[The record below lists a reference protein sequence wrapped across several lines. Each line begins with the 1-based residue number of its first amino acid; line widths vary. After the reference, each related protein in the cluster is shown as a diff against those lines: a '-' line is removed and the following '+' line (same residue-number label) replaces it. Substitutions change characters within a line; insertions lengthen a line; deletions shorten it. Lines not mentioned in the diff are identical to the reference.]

1 MSSSRCWGTSIWSAH
16 CSPPS
21 GRSAIS
27 PPCIWFPKARH
38 LIPRMCWPRS
48 ASTTPSKPPNH
59 RSASRPRC
67 RPSGSDPGRDH
78 FDGPPPDE
86 GGAVVS
92 VARTSGGPALRPR
105 YRLRRVLAEVASVT
119 LGLVLLIWSLTP
131 VYNMLLIAL
140 DRDEGDIEFEGIIWP
155 PDPSLHSF
163 YTVLTQGYWL
173 VEDFWHQ
180 FGNSFFIGLMTTFL
194 TVLIG
199 SLASFAL
206 GRMRLSKGWL
216 LVNAPLLTYAVP
228 ASFLVIP
235 FSRLMA
241 SYGLSNTLWAIIA
254 ANVTFATPY
263 AILILQQYGKLI
275 PIELDEAAQV
285 DGASPVQVYRRI
297 YLPLMT
303 PALAAVG
310 TYALLLAW
318 NEYLYQYVLLSS
330 TRNMTVAV
338 AIAQFFNSDEAP
350 WNYMMATAIIYS
362 LPPIVIFYALRRY
375 MAAGLTR
382 GALKS

>member
-1 MSSSRCWGTSIWSAH
+1 M
-16 CSPPS
+16 
-21 GRSAIS
+21 
-27 PPCIWFPKARH
+27 
-38 LIPRMCWPRS
+38 
-48 ASTTPSKPPNH
+48 
-59 RSASRPRC
+59 
-67 RPSGSDPGRDH
+67 
-78 FDGPPPDE
+78 
-86 GGAVVS
+86 S
-92 VARTSGGPALRPR
+92 VARTSGGPARRPP
-105 YRLRRVLAEVASVT
+105 YRLRRALAELASVI
-119 LGLVLLIWSLTP
+119 LAVLLLIWSLTP

-163 YTVLTQGYWL
+163 YAVLTQGYWL
-173 VEDFWHQ
+173 VEDFWRQ
-180 FGNSFFIGLMTTFL
+180 FGNSFFIGLMTMFL

-199 SLASFAL
+199 SLTSFAL
-206 GRMRLSKGWL
+206 GRMRLSQGWL
-216 LVNAPLLTYAVP
+216 PVNVPLLTYAVP

-241 SYGLSNTLWAIIA
+241 GYGLANSLWAIVA

-263 AILILQQYGKLI
+263 AILILQQYATLI
-275 PIELDEAAQV
+275 PLELDEAARV
-285 DGASPVQVYRRI
+285 DGASPVQVYQRI
-297 YLPLMT
+297 YLPLMM

-318 NEYLYQYVLLSS
+318 NEYLYQYLLLSS

-382 GALKS
+382 GAVKG

>member
-1 MSSSRCWGTSIWSAH
+1 M
-16 CSPPS
+16 
-21 GRSAIS
+21 
-27 PPCIWFPKARH
+27 
-38 LIPRMCWPRS
+38 
-48 ASTTPSKPPNH
+48 
-59 RSASRPRC
+59 
-67 RPSGSDPGRDH
+67 
-78 FDGPPPDE
+78 
-86 GGAVVS
+86 S
-92 VARTSGGPALRPR
+92 VAPTRASPMLRPHH
-105 YRLRRVLAEVASVT
+105 RLRRFLAEVASVI
-119 LGLVLLIWSLTP
+119 LGVALVIWSLAP

-140 DRDEGDIEFEGIIWP
+140 DRDEGDIEFEGLIWP
-155 PDPSLHSF
+155 SDPSLHSF
-163 YTVLTQGYWL
+163 QTVLTQGYWL

-180 FGNSFFIGLMTTFL
+180 FGNSFFIGLMTMAL
-194 TVLIG
+194 TVLTG

-206 GRMRLSKGWL
+206 SRMRLSNGAL
-216 LVNAPLLTYAVP
+216 LLNAPLLTYAIP
-228 ASFLVIP
+228 SSFLVIP
-235 FSRLMA
+235 FARLMA

-263 AILILQQYGKLI
+263 AILILQQYATLI
-275 PIELDEAAQV
+275 PIELDEAARM

-382 GALKS
+382 GALKG

>member
-1 MSSSRCWGTSIWSAH
+1 VRN
-16 CSPPS
+16 
-21 GRSAIS
+21 
-27 PPCIWFPKARH
+27 ARA
-38 LIPRMCWPRS
+38 C
-48 ASTTPSKPPNH
+48 
-59 RSASRPRC
+59 
-67 RPSGSDPGRDH
+67 GGPGRRWRIVTDAAS
-78 FDGPPPDE
+78 
-86 GGAVVS
+86 GAL
-92 VARTSGGPALRPR
+92 AIAL
-105 YRLRRVLAEVASVT
+105 
-119 LGLVLLIWSLTP
+119 LVWSLLP

-140 DRDEGDIEFEGIIWP
+140 DPDEGDIEFEGVLWP
-155 PDPSLHSF
+155 PEPSLHSF
-163 YTVLTQGYWL
+163 QTVVTQRYWL

-180 FGNSFFIGLMTTFL
+180 LGNSFFIGLLTMVL
-194 TVLIG
+194 TVAIG

-206 GRMRLSKGWL
+206 GRMHLGRGWL

-241 SYGLSNTLWAIIA
+241 SYGLANSLWSIVA
-254 ANVTFATPY
+254 ANVTFTTPY
-263 AILILQQYGKLI
+263 AILILRQYATLI
-275 PIELDEAAQV
+275 PLELDEAARV
-285 DGASPVQVYRRI
+285 DGASPLYVYRRI
-297 YLPLMT
+297 YLPLMA

-310 TYALLLAW
+310 TFALLLAW

-350 WNYMMATAIIYS
+350 WNYMMATALIYC

-375 MAAGLTR
+375 IAAGLTR

>member
-1 MSSSRCWGTSIWSAH
+1 VSVVPTS
-16 CSPPS
+16 
-21 GRSAIS
+21 
-27 PPCIWFPKARH
+27 
-38 LIPRMCWPRS
+38 
-48 ASTTPSKPPNH
+48 
-59 RSASRPRC
+59 
-67 RPSGSDPGRDH
+67 
-78 FDGPPPDE
+78 
-86 GGAVVS
+86 GGAV
-92 VARTSGGPALRPR
+92 PWPR
-105 YRLRRVLAEVASVT
+105 DWLRLRRILTEAASVI
-119 LGLVLLIWSLTP
+119 LAAVLLIWTLVP

-140 DRDEGDIEFEGIIWP
+140 DPDEGDIEFEGLIWP

-163 YTVLTQGYWL
+163 RAVLTQGYWL
-173 VEDFWHQ
+173 LEDFWHQ
-180 FGNSFFIGLMTTFL
+180 FGNSVFIGLMTMLL

-206 GRMRLSKGWL
+206 GRMRPSRGWL
-216 LVNAPLLTYAVP
+216 LVNAPVLTYAVP

-241 SYGLSNTLWAIIA
+241 SYGLSNSLWAIIA

-263 AILILQQYGKLI
+263 AILILRQYAKLI
-275 PIELDEAAQV
+275 PIELDEAARM
-285 DGASPVQVYRRI
+285 DGASPVQLYRRV
-297 YLPLMT
+297 YLPLMA

-350 WNYMMATAIIYS
+350 VNYMMAAAIIYS

-382 GALKS
+382 GAVKG

>member
-1 MSSSRCWGTSIWSAH
+1 MSS
-16 CSPPS
+16 
-21 GRSAIS
+21 
-27 PPCIWFPKARH
+27 
-38 LIPRMCWPRS
+38 
-48 ASTTPSKPPNH
+48 
-59 RSASRPRC
+59 
-67 RPSGSDPGRDH
+67 
-78 FDGPPPDE
+78 GP
-86 GGAVVS
+86 V
-92 VARTSGGPALRPR
+92 LRLR

-119 LGLVLLIWSLTP
+119 LGVVLLVWSLAP

-140 DRDEGDIEFEGIIWP
+140 DREEGDIEFEGIIWP
-155 PDPSLHSF
+155 PDPSLQSF
-163 YTVLTQGYWL
+163 HAVLTQGYWL

-180 FGNSFFIGLMTTFL
+180 FGNSFFIGLMTMSL

-199 SLASFAL
+199 SLASFAF
-206 GRMRLSKGWL
+206 GRIRLTKGWL
-216 LVNAPLLTYAVP
+216 LVNAPLLTYVVP

-235 FSRLMA
+235 FSRLMVT
-241 SYGLSNTLWAIIA
+241 YGLSNSLWAIIA
-254 ANVTFATPY
+254 ANVTFAAPY
-263 AILILQQYGKLI
+263 AILILQQYATLI
-275 PIELDEAAQV
+275 PIELDEAARV
-285 DGASPVQVYRRI
+285 DGASPAQVYRRI
-297 YLPLMT
+297 YLPLMA

-362 LPPIVIFYALRRY
+362 IPPIVIFYALRRY

-382 GALKS
+382 GAVKG

>member
-1 MSSSRCWGTSIWSAH
+1 MS
-16 CSPPS
+16 
-21 GRSAIS
+21 
-27 PPCIWFPKARH
+27 
-38 LIPRMCWPRS
+38 
-48 ASTTPSKPPNH
+48 
-59 RSASRPRC
+59 
-67 RPSGSDPGRDH
+67 
-78 FDGPPPDE
+78 
-86 GGAVVS
+86 VVR
-92 VARTSGGPALRPR
+92 ASGGPVLRSR
-105 YRLRRVLAEVASVT
+105 YRLRRLLAEGASVI
-119 LGLVLLIWSLTP
+119 LVVVLLIWSLTP

-180 FGNSFFIGLMTTFL
+180 FGNSLFIGLMTMLL
-194 TVLIG
+194 TALIG
-199 SLASFAL
+199 SLTAFAF

-241 SYGLSNTLWAIIA
+241 SYGLSNSLWAIVA

-263 AILILQQYGKLI
+263 AILILRHYATLI
-275 PIELDEAAQV
+275 PIELDEAARV
-285 DGASPVQVYRRI
+285 DGASPAALYRRV
-297 YLPLMT
+297 YVPLMA

-310 TYALLLAW
+310 TFALLLAW

-338 AIAQFFNSDEAP
+338 AIAQFFNTDEAP
-350 WNYMMATAIIYS
+350 WNYMMAAAIIYA
-362 LPPIVIFYALRRY
+362 LPPIVIFYALRRF
-375 MAAGLTR
+375 MVAGLTG
-382 GALKS
+382 GAVKG

>member
-1 MSSSRCWGTSIWSAH
+1 M
-16 CSPPS
+16 
-21 GRSAIS
+21 
-27 PPCIWFPKARH
+27 
-38 LIPRMCWPRS
+38 
-48 ASTTPSKPPNH
+48 
-59 RSASRPRC
+59 
-67 RPSGSDPGRDH
+67 
-78 FDGPPPDE
+78 
-86 GGAVVS
+86 S
-92 VARTSGGPALRPR
+92 VARTSGGPVLRPR

-180 FGNSFFIGLMTTFL
+180 FGNSFFIGLMTMFL

-199 SLASFAL
+199 SLAGFAF
-206 GRMRLSKGWL
+206 GRMRSGKGWL
-216 LVNAPLLTYAVP
+216 VVNAPLLTYAVP

-263 AILILQQYGKLI
+263 AILILQQYAKLI

-382 GALKS
+382 GAVKG

>member
-1 MSSSRCWGTSIWSAH
+1 
-16 CSPPS
+16 
-21 GRSAIS
+21 
-27 PPCIWFPKARH
+27 
-38 LIPRMCWPRS
+38 
-48 ASTTPSKPPNH
+48 
-59 RSASRPRC
+59 
-67 RPSGSDPGRDH
+67 
-78 FDGPPPDE
+78 
-86 GGAVVS
+86 VS

-105 YRLRRVLAEVASVT
+105 YRLRRALVEVASVT
-119 LGLVLLIWSLTP
+119 LVVVLLIWSLTP

-140 DRDEGDIEFEGIIWP
+140 DPDEGDIEFAGNIWP

-163 YTVLTQGYWL
+163 STVLTQGYWL

-180 FGNSFFIGLMTTFL
+180 FGNSFFIGLMTMVL

-199 SLASFAL
+199 SLASFAF
-206 GRMRLSKGWL
+206 GRMHLSKGWL

-235 FSRLMA
+235 FSRLMV
-241 SYGLSNTLWAIIA
+241 SYGLANSLWAIIA

-263 AILILQQYGKLI
+263 AILILQQYARLI

-285 DGASPVQVYRRI
+285 DGASPVQVYRRV

-310 TYALLLAW
+310 TFALLLAW

-382 GALKS
+382 GAMKG

>member
-1 MSSSRCWGTSIWSAH
+1 VSPAGTSARH
-16 CSPPS
+16 GQRR
-21 GRSAIS
+21 GRLLTEAASAI
-27 PPCIWFPKARH
+27 
-38 LIPRMCWPRS
+38 L
-48 ASTTPSKPPNH
+48 
-59 RSASRPRC
+59 
-67 RPSGSDPGRDH
+67 G
-78 FDGPPPDE
+78 
-86 GGAVVS
+86 
-92 VARTSGGPALRPR
+92 VA
-105 YRLRRVLAEVASVT
+105 LA
-119 LGLVLLIWSLTP
+119 IWSLLP

-140 DRDEGDIEFEGIIWP
+140 DRDEGDIEFEGLLWP

-163 YTVLTQGYWL
+163 YAVVTQGYWL
-173 VEDFWHQ
+173 LEDFWHQ
-180 FGNSFFIGLMTTFL
+180 FGNSVFIGLMTMIL

-206 GRMRLSKGWL
+206 GRMRLRHASL
-216 LVNAPLLTYAVP
+216 LGNAPLLTYAVP

-254 ANVTFATPY
+254 ANIAFATPY
-263 AILILQQYGKLI
+263 AILILRQYATLI
-275 PIELDEAAQV
+275 PRELDEAAQV

-297 YLPLMT
+297 YVPLMA

-318 NEYLYQYVLLSS
+318 NEFQYQYVLLSS
-330 TRNMTVAV
+330 PRNMTVAV

-350 WNYMMATAIIYS
+350 WNYMMATAIIYA
-362 LPPIVIFYALRRY
+362 LPPIAIFYGLRRY

-382 GALKS
+382 GAIKG